1 MRQLSPAV
9 ALTAGLSCLWLG
21 PEALDWCRIGNVRPE
36 GGLKATFRQLAPR
49 PPRGVTGGL
58 RRLCEGPSG
67 PAVRWRPGVTSSYQE
82 PPRTSPGGDPR
93 RVPERGA
100 GALPAP
106 PADLVVHPRGL
117 LAVRMSLDVG
127 VKPEPAPQW
136 LPSHEPTLGV
146 AASAGKGL
154 TDRRGR
160 PSPLTLGVCLAP
172 LLWNPWRVEVGRTRP
187 TVPKW
192 PLEDTRFPSP
202 ERRPRG
208 NVSVSRG
215 PSPGTAWRHDGSCAH
230 RATAAIDR

>member
-1 MRQLSPAV
+1 M
-9 ALTAGLSCLWLG
+9 AGFGSGC
-21 PEALDWCRIGNVRPE
+21 VPE
-36 GGLKATFRQLAPR
+36 GGLKATFRQLAPP

-100 GALPAP
+100 GAPPAP

-136 LPSHEPTLGV
+136 LPSHESTLGV
-146 AASAGKGL
+146 ADSAGKGL

-192 PLEDTRFPSP
+192 
-202 ERRPRG
+202 
-208 NVSVSRG
+208 
-215 PSPGTAWRHDGSCAH
+215 
-230 RATAAIDR
+230 AA